1 MIHVSLVC
9 DHLLQLLQP
18 GLFDHQ
24 LVGPELQSKC
34 EREEEEEEDNPVR
47 EP

>member
-1 MIHVSLVC
+1 MIHMSLVC

-34 EREEEEEEDNPVR
+34 EREEEEEDHPVR
-47 EP
+47 KP